1 MNNELEL
8 LKPFA
13 NRLAELCASG
23 DGAEAVRMLRQ
34 LGLLGGPLAA
44 PVAQARGEATGDKPS
59 QGQEPRRVGIWEPKV
74 ENGRAVFVRSKELA
88 PDWHLWA
95 NIGRIEAKSGRKRV
109 LFLGES
115 VARGFLYDPQFTP
128 AMALEGIL
136 QSRLGKE
143 AVEVID
149 LARTNIGF
157 EVRDVA
163 VAALSL
169 EPDLTIIFSGNNWD
183 KVLPKNIPA
192 VDTLLLERGA
202 AGFKELLE
210 RELSEQVDRVV
221 QEVSSIYK
229 ANGIPLV
236 WILPEFNLGDWR
248 DPLTN
253 APYLREGRNE
263 EWIRLRQ
270 VAEEALAAGDLER
283 ASRLALQMVDLDE
296 GTCVTEFYLLAECA
310 RRSGD
315 REGMRRY
322 LELARDA
329 AICDTSKN
337 ISPRTY
343 SATERVLRAKT
354 RHDPDTLVDLPALF
368 KEYLQGDVPGRRLF
382 VDYCHLSSEGI
393 QIAMSATASHALRLL
408 GGTDVPYE
416 TLMKDCPLPTP
427 QIEAETAFL
436 AAIHNAH
443 WWQSYDLVHYYCAG
457 AVRLSPDIA
466 ALMTRF
472 VDLQTRRAPILM
484 CESTEH
490 IAAMGSP
497 LMQHYLLRFN
507 YQRMDSL
514 LLDAITDSLGEQG
527 TEVRSMLH
535 RLRKAEHSVAHRD
548 TNLLDYYYCSE
559 GSQQEVMWV
568 VPHLAG
574 YLNHK
579 SNHYYK
585 AFWRESKFAFVA
597 EAFCPVTLSL
607 TCRLPE
613 LALAEGR
620 VTVSINGRLIAR
632 AEITRKWETWEILV
646 PPQMVIDGLNQLTLH
661 WPIPI
666 FPGLK
671 AYAPV
676 AGHLAE
682 KLYPEFFRVFGE
694 IHSFRASDAR
704 KHSASQGAETPVSIM
719 ELA

>member
-8 LKPFA
+8 LKPFT
-13 NRLAELCASG
+13 NRVAELCASG
-23 DGAEAVRMLRQ
+23 DSAQAVRMLRQ
-34 LGLLGGPLAA
+34 LGLLGAPPAA
-44 PVAQARGEATGDKPS
+44 SAGQASASGIIDQAQPQS
-59 QGQEPRRVGIWEPKV
+59 PRRVGIWEPKV
-74 ENGRAVFVRSKELA
+74 ENGRTVFVRSKDLA
-88 PDWHLWA
+88 HDWHLWA
-95 NIGRIEAKSGRKRV
+95 NVGRIEPKSDRKRV
-109 LFLGES
+109 VFIGES

-136 QSRLGKE
+136 QSRLGEE

-163 VAALSL
+163 AAALSL

-192 VDTLLLERGA
+192 VDTLLSEQGA
-202 AGFKELLE
+202 AGFKALLE
-210 RELSEQVDRVV
+210 RELYEQADRVV
-221 QEVSSIYK
+221 QEISELYRVR
-229 ANGIPLV
+229 GIPLL

-253 APYLREGRNE
+253 APYLREGQNE

-270 VAEEALAAGDLER
+270 AAEEALAADDSQR
-283 ASRLALQMVDLDE
+283 ASNLALRMVDLDE

-310 RRSGD
+310 RRGGD
-315 REGMRRY
+315 RASVRRY

-343 SATERVLRAKT
+343 SATERVLRLRT
-354 RHDPDTLVDLPALF
+354 QSDPDGLVDLPAIF
-368 KEYLQGDVPGRRLF
+368 KEYLEGDVPGRRLF

-393 QIAMSATASHALRLL
+393 QVAMSAAASRALLLL
-408 GGTDVPYE
+408 GGLDITYE
-416 TLMKDCPLPTP
+416 ALMQDCPLPTP
-427 QIEAETAFL
+427 QVEGETAFL

-443 WWQSYDLVHYYCAG
+443 WWQSYGLVHYYCAE
-457 AVRLSPDIA
+457 AVRRSPDIA
-466 ALMTRF
+466 SLMTRF
-472 VDLQTRRAPILM
+472 VDVQTRRAPILM
-484 CESTEH
+484 CESTEE
-490 IAAMGSP
+490 IAGLGSP

-514 LLDAITDSLGEQG
+514 LLDAITDSLGERG
-527 TEVRSMLH
+527 VPVRNMLR
-535 RLRKAEHSVAHRD
+535 RLRKEEHSVTYRD

-568 VPHLAG
+568 VPHLGG

-579 SNHYYK
+579 TNHYYK
-585 AFWRESKFAFVA
+585 AFWLESRFAFVA
-597 EAFCPVTLSL
+597 DAFCPVRLAL

-613 LALAEGR
+613 FALAEA
-620 VTVSINGRLIAR
+620 TLAISANGRPVAK
-632 AEITRKWETWEILV
+632 AEITQKWQTWDIFV
-646 PPQMVIDGLNQLTLH
+646 PPEFVVEGLNQLTLH

-676 AGHLAE
+676 AGHLME
-682 KLYPEFFRVFGE
+682 KLYPEFFCVFGE
-694 IHSFRASDAR
+694 IHSFWASDAR
-704 KHSASQGAETPVSIM
+704 RHSTLLDTETQVSIM
-719 ELA
+719 EMA